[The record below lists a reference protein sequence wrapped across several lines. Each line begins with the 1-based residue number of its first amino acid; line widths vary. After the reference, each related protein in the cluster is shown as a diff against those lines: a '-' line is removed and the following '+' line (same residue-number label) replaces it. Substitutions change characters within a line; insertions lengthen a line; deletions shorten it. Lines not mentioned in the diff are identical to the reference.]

1 MAYFGESNTRDKWM
15 YRKLSRFSQRDK
27 GEIMNDYMQLMCNKI
42 IFNKNEMNRYY
53 TDIME
58 YCKKYNMKLAYL
70 LNIEQQLFIRKMLEK
85 LFPETFHFFDDM
97 FPNNK
102 KSNSIKN

>member
-1 MAYFGESNTRDKWM
+1 
-15 YRKLSRFSQRDK
+15 
-27 GEIMNDYMQLMCNKI
+27 
-42 IFNKNEMNRYY
+42 MNRYY